1 MNAPVTGIAIPSD
14 NPRTASEVAGIL
26 RALAVRQEGIVIVR
40 RERQRPWH
48 HIAAARI
55 ETQFATLHGLFC
67 RRTGA
72 AGQE

>member
-26 RALAVRQEGIVIVR
+26 RALAVRQEGI
-40 RERQRPWH
+40 
-48 HIAAARI
+48 AAARI